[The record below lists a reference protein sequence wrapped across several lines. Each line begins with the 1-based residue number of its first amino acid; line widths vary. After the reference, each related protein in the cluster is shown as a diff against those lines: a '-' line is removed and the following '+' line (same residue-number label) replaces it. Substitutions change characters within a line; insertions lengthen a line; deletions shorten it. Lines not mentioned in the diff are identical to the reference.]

1 MARKPRPARAA
12 KLLAQ
17 MSRNPKADWRIEQ
30 LETVAR
36 AHDVNVRKA
45 RGSHVVLEHPNSQ
58 RALSVPAHRPIKPVY
73 VRRLVE
79 LIYLVEGLRGEALL
93 EGDNDDA

>member
-1 MARKPRPARAA
+1 MARKPRPARAS
-12 KLLAQ
+12 KLLIQ

-36 AHDVNVRKA
+36 AHDVSVRRG
-45 RGSHVVLEHPNSQ
+45 RGSHVIFEHPKSD

-73 VRRLVE
+73 VRRLVAM
-79 LIYLVEGLRGEALL
+79 IYFVEGLRGEALL
-93 EGDNDDA
+93 RGNNDDA

>member
-1 MARKPRPARAA
+1 MARKPRSAHAS

-36 AHDVNVRKA
+36 AHDVNVRRG
-45 RGSHVVLEHPNSQ
+45 RGSHVVFEHPWSD
-58 RALSVPAHRPIKPVY
+58 RALSVPTRRPIKPVY
-73 VRRLVE
+73 VRRFVG
-79 LIYLVEGLRGEALL
+79 LISSVEGLRGEAIAR
-93 EGDNDDA
+93 GNYDNT

>member
-1 MARKPRPARAA
+1 
-12 KLLAQ
+12 

-36 AHDVNVRKA
+36 AHDVNVRKG
-45 RGSHVVLEHPNSQ
+45 RGSHVVFEHPNSQ
-58 RALSVPAHRPIKPVY
+58 RALSVPAHRPMKPVY

-79 LIYLVEGLRGEALL
+79 LIYLVEGLRGEAPLR
-93 EGDNDDA
+93 GDNDDA